1 MDTCIETI
9 VEEYRSRKID
19 RRVFFERLIAVVGS
33 YPVAY
38 LLLEKNGLALSLLSP
53 IESENANVES
63 TAVTYPGE
71 GVTLQGYL
79 SHPKGNGPFPAVILV
94 HHGFGLDDH
103 SRDVTRR
110 LASEGF
116 LTLGVDLL
124 SRKGGTASMPSP
136 EEAMKALGTLADREI
151 ISDLSAAYN
160 YLTSHPMVKKDR
172 IGILG
177 FCSGGS
183 QAFLY
188 ATENPNLKAMVIFY
202 GSAPK
207 SEAAL
212 AKIQCPVLGNYGELD
227 ERTTATV
234 PATAAAMQRLG
245 KSFDYK
251 IYPNA
256 PHAFFHEVRPERYN
270 EAAAK
275 DAWERTIQFYRKN
288 LG

>member
-1 MDTCIETI
+1 MDTRLETLL
-9 VEEYRSRKID
+9 EEYRSRKID
-19 RRVFFERLIAVVGS
+19 RRVFFERLIAIVAS

-38 LLLEKNGLALSLLSP
+38 HLLEKNGLALSFLSQ
-53 IESENANVES
+53 IESENENVES
-63 TAVTYPGE
+63 TSVTYPGE
-71 GVTLQGYL
+71 GVTLRGYL

-94 HHGFGLDDH
+94 PHGFGLDDH

-116 LTLGVDLL
+116 ATLGVDVL

-136 EEAMKALGTLADREI
+136 EEALKMIRSLTDQEVV
-151 ISDLSAAYN
+151 SDLGASYV
-160 YLTSHPMVKKDR
+160 YLTSQSMVRKDR
-172 IGILG
+172 IGIMG

-188 ATENPNLKAMVIFY
+188 ATENPDLKAAVIFY
-202 GSAPK
+202 GSAP

-212 AKIQCPVLGNYGELD
+212 TKIQCPVLGNYGELD
-227 ERTTATV
+227 ERISSGV

-245 KSFDYK
+245 KRFDYK

-256 PHAFFHEVRPERYN
+256 PHAFFRDVSPERYN
-270 EAAAK
+270 EAAAN
-275 DAWERTIQFYRKN
+275 DAWKRTIQFFGEN